1 MPAAAIIGTAQAA
14 CLGMKDIKTPLAVL
28 LVAAVINLFGDFL
41 LVPRRHSWIGG
52 AAGAAWATVISQFV
66 AVELFYRY
74 FTNTRGKIERNA
86 THVDDIGISTSESMR
101 VINISDAIIDLQDT
115 QLSTIEDATIRFDA
129 TMKTTPS
136 AYSRAKGFV
145 EAATK
150 KKSEATACI
159 LRLFGSEE
167 TSKTKTSFSTK
178 GILSHGVK
186 RRRLARLPRV
196 VDIQG
201 FLPYVMPCTITGIGR
216 VST

>member
-1 MPAAAIIGTAQAA
+1 MPAAAIIGTAQSA

-28 LVAAVINLFGDFL
+28 LVAAVINLLGDFL
-41 LVPRRHSWIGG
+41 LVPRRHMWIGG

-74 FTNTRGKIERNA
+74 FTNVRGKSERN
-86 THVDDIGISTSESMR
+86 TNHVDDIGISTSESMR

-115 QLSTIEDATIRFDA
+115 QLSTIEDATIRFD
-129 TMKTTPS
+129 TSMKTTSS

-150 KKSEATACI
+150 KKSEATAYI
-159 LRLFGSEE
+159 LRLFASEE
-167 TSKTKTSFSTK
+167 ASKTKTSFSTK
-178 GILSHGVK
+178 GMLSHGVK